1 MTEDEALASLP
12 PEPVL
17 LSPVVPIH
25 HPRRLADFPSV
36 VLWIM
41 CCTFFLCVVLISV
54 LALTL
59 SSRITQLD
67 LQLTTLGQDHIRYI
81 TRTTTELESLRTE
94 LTILRAAGAQVAL
107 DLAPLKN
114 QALKQVLDQSRV
126 EKTVDSLT
134 TRLNELTYT
143 PRLPPKE

>member
-1 MTEDEALASLP
+1 MTDEESLASVP

-17 LSPVVPIH
+17 LPPAVPIYQ
-25 HPRRLADFPSV
+25 PRRRADFPSV

-67 LQLTTLGQDHIRYI
+67 LQLTTLGQDHIRYV
-81 TRTTTELESLRTE
+81 TRTTAEVESLRTE
-94 LTILRAAGAQVAL
+94 LTILRAAATQVAL

-114 QALKQVLDQSRV
+114 QALKQVLDQSRI
-126 EKTVDSLT
+126 EKTVDSLVI
-134 TRLNELTYT
+134 RLNELTYT